1 MFGIVKVCEN
11 GKMVLKR
18 RTDLS
23 EDSKIRAVDS
33 HGRNLYSGRFNT
45 VSFVTGQIAPGEGE
59 CTATETW

>member
-23 EDSKIRAVDS
+23 EDSKIRDVDS
-33 HGRNLYSGRFNT
+33 RGRNISRYLT
-45 VSFVTGQIAPGEGE
+45 D
-59 CTATETW
+59 CDL

>member
-23 EDSKIRAVDS
+23 EDSKIRNVDS
-33 HGRNLYSGRFNT
+33 HGRNLYFGRFNT
-45 VSFVTGQIAPGEGE
+45 VSIVTGQIAPGEGE
-59 CTATETW
+59 CIATGTS

>member
-23 EDSKIRAVDS
+23 EDSKIRKVDS
-33 HGRNLYSGRFNT
+33 HGRNLY
-45 VSFVTGQIAPGEGE
+45 FVRSNKVRIITGQIAPGEAE
-59 CTATETW
+59 CIATETS

>member
-23 EDSKIRAVDS
+23 EDSKIRNVDS
-33 HGRNLYSGRFNT
+33 HGRKAIFVRFNKVRIIT
-45 VSFVTGQIAPGEGE
+45 QIALGEAE
-59 CTATETW
+59 CIATETW